1 MKSKLPPLT
10 ALRAF
15 VALARLGSVGAV
27 ADELHVTHSAIS
39 HQMHALENYLGISL
53 VNRTGRRTI
62 LTDEGRVYAYQ
73 ISQALE
79 NIVSATEH
87 LRYQVGS
94 QYLRIS
100 VLPSFA
106 MHWLV
111 PRLSDWLA
119 CNPTITLN
127 LEASTDLTDFDTGPA
142 DCAIRFGHGEW
153 PNMHIH
159 RLMGDSLLL
168 VAAPRLFSTGGLQT
182 VEEVL
187 AFPRLQATESWS
199 TWLSGRTEACT
210 FDALP
215 PSLLFS
221 DSTHMLEA
229 ARTGMGIALTRRSIA
244 SGLLERGELV
254 QVTAIEATHTFS
266 YYLVWP
272 HRSHNWGTLE
282 RFSKWLDDQAK
293 NFVDH
298 FTAAND

>member
-119 CNPTITLN
+119 CKR
-127 LEASTDLTDFDTGPA
+127 AKRQGWSV
-142 DCAIRFGHGEW
+142 W
-153 PNMHIH
+153 
-159 RLMGDSLLL
+159 
-168 VAAPRLFSTGGLQT
+168 
-182 VEEVL
+182 
-187 AFPRLQATESWS
+187 AT
-199 TWLSGRTEACT
+199 
-210 FDALP
+210 
-215 PSLLFS
+215 
-221 DSTHMLEA
+221 
-229 ARTGMGIALTRRSIA
+229 
-244 SGLLERGELV
+244 
-254 QVTAIEATHTFS
+254 
-266 YYLVWP
+266 
-272 HRSHNWGTLE
+272 
-282 RFSKWLDDQAK
+282 
-293 NFVDH
+293 
-298 FTAAND
+298 